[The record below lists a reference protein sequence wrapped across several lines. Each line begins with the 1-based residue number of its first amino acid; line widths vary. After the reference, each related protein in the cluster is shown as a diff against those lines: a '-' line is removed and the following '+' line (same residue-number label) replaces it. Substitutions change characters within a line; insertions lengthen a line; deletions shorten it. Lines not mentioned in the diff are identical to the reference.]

1 MQIPPTQA
9 LKDQYLG
16 SDNIRKKTL
25 RRASESPR
33 IISVLLFRTPATP
46 SDGSCAEVYR
56 ILFTYA
62 LTVVGQKLGTS

>member
-33 IISVLLFRTPATP
+33 IISVRTPATP